1 VSYIL
6 LGEIVLLMLPA
17 LPLGCLLGYGLA
29 ALMVENL
36 SSDLFRIPLV
46 VGSSTYATACIA
58 VIVATLLSGLLVRR
72 RIDELD
78 LIAVLK
84 TRE

>member
-1 VSYIL
+1 
-6 LGEIVLLMLPA
+6 
-17 LPLGCLLGYGLA
+17 
-29 ALMVENL
+29 L